1 MLLELAKQKNSTP
14 LPPLK
19 GGSGLRLP
27 PDRYCLTQPNY
38 QLQFY
43 KRAIASSASQVSS
56 STRLPGSA
64 NVFKTPTAPAK
75 SAPASGGSQSTP
87 SGATF
92 RILSG
97 SGMEESNI
105 SFKHAGM

>member
-1 MLLELAKQKNSTP
+1 MLLELAKQKNNTP
-14 LPPLK
+14 LPPMK

-27 PDRYCLTQPNY
+27 PDRFCLTQPNY

-43 KRAIASSASQVSS
+43 KRAIASSSSQISG

-64 NVFKTPTAPAK
+64 SVFKTPTAPAK
-75 SAPASGGSQSTP
+75 SSPSTGGTQSAGTP

-92 RILSG
+92 RILSA
-97 SGMEESNI
+97 SGMEKD
-105 SFKHAGM
+105 FPDH